1 MLKTYQPAN
10 AKQNLD
16 LEWPCFVIT
25 RPIYMLIMLG
35 PFVRTQYFYTVK
47 LYNIN
52 IHLYDYWVI
61 LGPIKLLCTAK
72 SCTCIYNHLN
82 YLMAIQLSLLKQLS
96 TYCTTLWLKSFFLS
110 PTGETGGDLWFAL
123 CMSVSQSVCH
133 TFLDPGITFKLL
145 HIFSWN
151 LKHG

>member
-1 MLKTYQPAN
+1 MFFFHFMLKTYQPAN

-96 TYCTTLWLKSFFLS
+96 TYCTTLWLKSFFFVPYRWNWRGLMVC
-110 PTGETGGDLWFAL
+110 AL
-123 CMSVSQSVCH
+123 YVRQSVSLSH
-133 TFLDPGITFKLL
+133 
-145 HIFSWN
+145 FSGSWDN
-151 LKHG
+151 F